1 VAGDFLLL
9 KVANSKELRTAI
21 ELCQKKP
28 PTVAEGIRF
37 DQRAIDKATS
47 DDYIRFHDL
56 EENGVYAYSTW
67 PDKYGVGQRAYP
79 PFRNH
84 EPKDWDTAK
93 DRHFIIN
100 LKSDYE
106 EAYAQAKRQSSQVLD
121 WDHIQTARDKVETE
135 FKAKKMPDPD
145 KLTARTVL
153 YLFQLIATVIQ

>member
-1 VAGDFLLL
+1 MLLL

-21 ELCQKKP
+21 ELSKKKP

-37 DQRAIDKATS
+37 DQRAMDKATS
-47 DDYIRFHDL
+47 DDCIMFRDL
-56 EENGVYAYSTW
+56 EKNGIHTFQKW
-67 PDKYGVGQRAYP
+67 PDIYGVGPSAYP

-84 EPKDWDTAK
+84 DPKDWDTAK

-121 WDHIQTARDKVETE
+121 WEHIQTARDKVEAE
-135 FKAKKMPDPD
+135 FLEKKMADPD

>member
-1 VAGDFLLL
+1 MVAGDFLLL

-47 DDYIRFHDL
+47 DDYIRFRDL

-79 PFRNH
+79 
-84 EPKDWDTAK
+84 
-93 DRHFIIN
+93 
-100 LKSDYE
+100 LQKS
-106 EAYAQAKRQSSQVLD
+106 
-121 WDHIQTARDKVETE
+121 
-135 FKAKKMPDPD
+135 
-145 KLTARTVL
+145 
-153 YLFQLIATVIQ
+153 